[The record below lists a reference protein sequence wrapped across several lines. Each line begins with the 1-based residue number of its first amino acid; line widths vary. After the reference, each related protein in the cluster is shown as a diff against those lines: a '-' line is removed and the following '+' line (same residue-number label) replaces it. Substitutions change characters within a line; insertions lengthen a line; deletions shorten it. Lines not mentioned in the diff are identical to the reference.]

1 MIMIDFSKSKSFD
14 KNPTYNFLRLRRI
27 EVQLLYMINSDGA
40 VFLKDILKALD
51 MPIKDYGDY
60 GILKSDLSKAYETN
74 VSFEFDETSPRM
86 IKIYG
91 E

>member
-1 MIMIDFSKSKSFD
+1 MIMIDFSKSNSFD

-27 EVQLLYMINSDGA
+27 EVQLLYMINSDGV

-51 MPIKDYGDY
+51 MPIKDYEDY
-60 GILKSDLSKAYETN
+60 GILKSDLSKSYETN
-74 VSFEFDETSPRM
+74 VSLEFDEANPRM